1 MQPGAA
7 ARRDFSRAGKRF
19 EPVRSIRVT
28 TMDLDLA
35 QFHATFFEES
45 FEALDS
51 MEAALLKLDV
61 GAPNPEGINTI
72 FRVAHSI
79 KGGAGMF
86 GFKEVASFTHT
97 LETLLDELRG
107 GRMQVSTHISDQ
119 LLISVDVLR
128 SMMSSVQ
135 RKEPV
140 DMQKVADLQFD
151 LEQIVANKG
160 ASGAPASGTGS
171 AGAGAAAAAGA
182 GANAAGAAGS

>member
-1 MQPGAA
+1 
-7 ARRDFSRAGKRF
+7 
-19 EPVRSIRVT
+19 
-28 TMDLDLA
+28 MDLDLA
-35 QFHATFFEES
+35 QFHDTFFEES

-61 GAPNPEGINTI
+61 GAPNPEGVNTV

-86 GFKEVASFTHT
+86 GFKDVASFTHT
-97 LETLLDELRG
+97 LETLLDELRS
-107 GRMQVSTHISDQ
+107 GRMQVTTHISDQ

-151 LEQIVANKG
+151 LEQIVASKG
-160 ASGAPASGTGS
+160 GGAAPA
-171 AGAGAAAAAGA
+171 ADLPPANAPAGAASALSQGA
-182 GANAAGAAGS
+182 YWAINFRTAWPSWERCRPP